1 MCKLPKKHLIIILN
15 RGWGLGAGAGGWDSI
30 LGAVNSYRDLL
41 VWQKSIDLTV
51 IVYALTM
58 TFPKTEIFGLSS
70 QLQRA
75 SVSIPSNIAE
85 GHARDSTKEY
95 LRFIS
100 IAVGSLAEVETQLI
114 IASKLQFI
122 NKETLGEQ
130 LEKTGEI
137 GRMLRGL
144 QKSLKAKLPNP

>member
-1 MCKLPKKHLIIILN
+1 M
-15 RGWGLGAGAGGWDSI
+15 
-30 LGAVNSYRDLL
+30 
-41 VWQKSIDLTV
+41 DLTV
-51 IVYALTM
+51 HIYALTHQ
-58 TFPKTEIFGLSS
+58 FPKSELFGLSS

-75 SVSIPSNIAE
+75 SVSVASNIAE

-100 IAVGSLAEVETQLI
+100 IALGSLAEAETQLV
-114 IASKLQFI
+114 IAYRLQFI
-122 NKETLGEQ
+122 QDEQLGEV

-144 QKSLKAKLPNP
+144 QGALKTKLTP

>member
-1 MCKLPKKHLIIILN
+1 M
-15 RGWGLGAGAGGWDSI
+15 SV
-30 LGAVNSYRDLL
+30 VNSFKDLS
-41 VWQKSIDLTV
+41 VWQKAIDLTV
-51 IVYALTM
+51 SIYALTAQ
-58 TFPKTEIFGLSS
+58 FPKTEIFGLSS

-100 IAVGSLAEVETQLI
+100 IATGSPAEVETQLI
-114 IASKLQFI
+114 IANKLQFI
-122 NKETLGEQ
+122 NQEKLGEL

-144 QKSLKAKLPNP
+144 QKSLKANLPSP